1 MRLLNPYAP
10 EWTPAAMRAR
20 AGIELKAEVNKVN
33 DITFDLAG
41 LPAEVVTLVVS
52 FLTNPRDLVS
62 CICACKFLKG
72 HVHDAELVLDIR
84 SWRTSSGHGNGG
96 NIECIFDNKPK
107 ALLGL
112 SKHMPGTVALVLPN
126 LSLED
131 CDLNYLRAMLPRL
144 QMLDMSGARKITHT
158 GVSALT
164 RPTTGALSL
173 SIESPILASS
183 PAADNGP
190 KFITANPESGR
201 TPDSSLMLISAPPRS
216 LLPPL
221 RFANLQRCFQ
231 LHAGSLDEL
240 LAAPGLRGLALSH
253 LDLGRWPLSPGSG
266 LGPDVSTCPGLP
278 TKTTGLQVLA
288 LNNCLR
294 LHGAAID
301 ALVAAC
307 GGEQRGRGPGG
318 HGNYINTSTSSFRFL
333 LLGGSTLALSAFV
346 NSSCRPPDLPPHLN
360 ELLTSAYKPT
370 LTSTAT
376 TTQAHLAAA
385 RHLLAAVLSLP
396 RLVAL
401 ELTFFPQP
409 LVQCLRRVLSDREAL
424 GNREPVQIW
433 DFAAADGTDVDV
445 ARRTLRRVLY
455 RSRLGVPGAEVEGMI
470 GSCSWTTGPGVGTP
484 LPGLIVSSR
493 AGEVLD
499 QCAVATVLRC
509 VINCSSVTRS
519 TPLHLAAERGN
530 AGVVAQLL
538 AAGSVVDARD
548 TAGSTAL
555 FLASEAGHTA
565 AVERLLAAGADPS
578 LSNAAGET
586 PLYIAAL
593 RGHLGCVKELLVY
606 CNARGIAWQDPEMYG
621 DAWTPLHA
629 AAVANRA
636 DVAAYL
642 LQAAG
647 SAGAGELVLAPNK
660 YGQSVLHVAARKG
673 SSQLLRL
680 LLSAGGVAV
689 VGSRDGSGDTPVDV
703 AKKNR
708 HVAALAEFRRL
719 TGGHTATRGPQA
731 AATAMA

>member
-20 AGIELKAEVNKVN
+20 AGIELKAEVDKVN
-33 DITFDLAG
+33 HVTFDLAG
-41 LPAEVVTLVVS
+41 LPSEVITLMVS
-52 FLTNPRDLVS
+52 FLTNPRDLIS
-62 CICACKFLKG
+62 CICACGLLKG

-84 SWRTSSGHGNGG
+84 SWRTSSGLLNGG
-96 NIECIFDNKPK
+96 NTEYMFDNKPK

-112 SKHMPGTVALVLPN
+112 SKYMPGTVALLLPN

-131 CDLNYLRAMLPRL
+131 KDLNYLRVMLPRL
-144 QMLDMSGARKITHT
+144 QMLDVSGARKITHT

-173 SIESPILASS
+173 SIEPPTPASS
-183 PAADNGP
+183 PAPDKGLNLIATGLQ
-190 KFITANPESGR
+190 SGQK
-201 TPDSSLMLISAPPRS
+201 PDAAAVLISTPPRS

-221 RFANLQRCFQ
+221 RIANLQRCFQ
-231 LHAGSLDEL
+231 LHGGSLDEL

-253 LDLGRWPLSPGSG
+253 LDLGRWPPGSG
-266 LGPDVSTCPGLP
+266 SGSDASARPGLP
-278 TKTTGLQVLA
+278 MKTSELQVLV

-294 LHGAAID
+294 LHGGAID
-301 ALVAAC
+301 ALAAAC
-307 GGEQRGRGPGG
+307 GGEQCGRGHGG
-318 HGNYINTSTSSFRFL
+318 YTSTSTSSLRFL
-333 LLGGSTLALSAFV
+333 FLGGSTLALSTFV
-346 NSSCRPPDLPPHLN
+346 NSSCTSPDLPPHLN
-360 ELLTSAYKPT
+360 DMLASAYKPA
-370 LTSTAT
+370 LTSSAT

-424 GNREPVQIW
+424 GGRKPVQIW

-445 ARRTLRRVLY
+445 ARRTLRRVLHL
-455 RSRLGVPGAEVEGMI
+455 SRLGVQGAEEAEGTN
-470 GSCSWTTGPGVGTP
+470 GSCSWTTGAGVVRP
-484 LPGLIVSSR
+484 LAGVIVSGR
-493 AGEVLD
+493 AGEALD

-509 VINCSSVTRS
+509 AINCSSVTRS

-530 AGVVAQLL
+530 AGVVMQLL

-555 FLASEAGHTA
+555 FLASETGHTA
-565 AVERLLAAGADPS
+565 AVEPLLAAGADPS
-578 LSNAAGET
+578 LGNAAGET

-719 TGGHTATRGPQA
+719 TGGHTATRGSHT

>member
-20 AGIELKAEVNKVN
+20 AGIELKAEVDKLN
-33 DITFDLAG
+33 DTTFDLAG
-41 LPAEVVTLVVS
+41 LPSEVITLVVS
-52 FLTNPRDLVS
+52 FLTNPRDLIS
-62 CICACKFLKG
+62 CICACELLKG

-84 SWRTSSGHGNGG
+84 SWRTSSGLGNGG
-96 NIECIFDNKPK
+96 NIEYMFDNNPK

-112 SKHMPGTVALVLPN
+112 SKYMPGTVALLLPN

-131 CDLNYLRAMLPRL
+131 NDLNYLRLMLPRL
-144 QMLDMSGARKITHT
+144 QMLDVSGARKITHK

-173 SIESPILASS
+173 SIEPSTPASS
-183 PAADNGP
+183 PTPDNGLN
-190 KFITANPESGR
+190 FTATASQK
-201 TPDSSLMLISAPPRS
+201 PDATAVLISTTPRS

-221 RFANLQRCFQ
+221 RFVNLQRCFQ
-231 LHAGSLDEL
+231 LHSGSLDEL

-253 LDLGRWPLSPGSG
+253 LDLGRWPSGSG
-266 LGPDVSTCPGLP
+266 SGSDASTRPGLP
-278 TKTTGLQVLA
+278 TRTADLQVLV

-294 LHGAAID
+294 LHGGAID
-301 ALVAAC
+301 ALAAAC
-307 GGEQRGRGPGG
+307 GGEQCGWGRGG
-318 HGNYINTSTSSFRFL
+318 YTSTSSLRFL
-333 LLGGSTLALSAFV
+333 FLGGSTLALSAFV
-346 NSSCRPPDLPPHLN
+346 NSSCAPPDLPPHLSDM
-360 ELLTSAYKPT
+360 LASAYKPA

-385 RHLLAAVLSLP
+385 RHLLAAVLSLS

-424 GNREPVQIW
+424 GARKPVQIW

-445 ARRTLRRVLY
+445 ARHTLCRVLHL
-455 RSRLGVPGAEVEGMI
+455 SRLGVQGVVEADGTI
-470 GSCSWTTGPGVGTP
+470 GSCSWTNGAGLGRPLAGV
-484 LPGLIVSSR
+484 IVSGR
-493 AGEVLD
+493 TGEALER
-499 QCAVATVLRC
+499 CSVATVLRC
-509 VINCSSVTRS
+509 AINCSSVTRS

-530 AGVVAQLL
+530 AGVVTQLL

-555 FLASEAGHTA
+555 FLASETGHTA

-578 LSNAAGET
+578 LGNAAGET

-636 DVAAYL
+636 DVAAFL

-647 SAGAGELVLAPNK
+647 SAGAGELVLTPNK

-719 TGGHTATRGPQA
+719 TGGHTATRGSHT